1 MGRGTPPG
9 RKEIWVYLLLVG
21 VFVTA
26 IWATLAAGSRLGSPA
41 APERPMAPA
50 GGTIQPAEGL
60 QRSWDQPLPILIL
73 QMLVILVAARISGAV
88 AARSGQ
94 PAVMGEIVAGILLGP
109 SFLGLLFPRVS
120 DALFPAAS
128 LPNLQLLSQIGL
140 MLFLFIVG
148 MELDTATVR
157 ARAAAALVISHAS
170 ILLPFLLGALLSL
183 WLYPRFA
190 PPGVSFVPFG
200 LFMGIA
206 MSITAFPVLARI
218 IQERGLSGSRVGTL
232 ALTCAAADDVT
243 AWCLLAAVVAFV
255 KGGTPASTLLTIGL
269 LVLHVGVMAR
279 VVGPLLRRLAVPGGP
294 EAKLD
299 PLRMAAIFSTLLL
312 SALVTELIGIH
323 ALFGAF
329 LAGAVMPDGGGVKER
344 VAEKIQ
350 DLSLVVLLPLFF
362 VFTGLRTQV
371 GLLAGSGLWLV
382 AGVVILV
389 AIVGKVGGSTLAARV
404 VGESWRDSA
413 ALGILMNTRGL
424 MELVVLNI
432 GYDMGILSPEVF
444 SMMVLMA
451 LATTFMAGPCLR
463 LIGLEGNTAIQQ
475 L

>member
-1 MGRGTPPG
+1 
-9 RKEIWVYLLLVG
+9 
-21 VFVTA
+21 
-26 IWATLAAGSRLGSPA
+26 
-41 APERPMAPA
+41 
-50 GGTIQPAEGL
+50 
-60 QRSWDQPLPILIL
+60 
-73 QMLVILVAARISGAV
+73 
-88 AARSGQ
+88 
-94 PAVMGEIVAGILLGP
+94 
-109 SFLGLLFPRVS
+109 
-120 DALFPAAS
+120 
-128 LPNLQLLSQIGL
+128 
-140 MLFLFIVG
+140 
-148 MELDTATVR
+148 
-157 ARAAAALVISHAS
+157 
-170 ILLPFLLGALLSL
+170 
-183 WLYPRFA
+183 
-190 PPGVSFVPFG
+190 
-200 LFMGIA
+200 

-269 LVLHVGVMAR
+269 LALHVGVMAR
-279 VVGPLLRRLAVPGGP
+279 VVGPLLRRLAAPGGP

-329 LAGAVMPDGGGVKER
+329 LAGAVMPDGGGVKKR

-463 LIGLEGNTAIQQ
+463 LIGMEGNTAIQQ
-475 L
+475 RGTSLEKDSLLGRQ